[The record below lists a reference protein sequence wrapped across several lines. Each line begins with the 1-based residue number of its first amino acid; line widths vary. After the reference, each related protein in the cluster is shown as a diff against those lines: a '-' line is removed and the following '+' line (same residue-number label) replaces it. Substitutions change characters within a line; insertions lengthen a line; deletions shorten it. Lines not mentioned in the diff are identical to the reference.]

1 MARKV
6 LAIIAAFIVAT
17 GVLFI
22 TLFLITAIAY
32 PPSPAV
38 SRSSELLRE
47 YDAALPMSVYILLI
61 AGYALGAIAAGYVV
75 TKMARRI
82 SEGFS
87 LPLIVG
93 ILLVIAGLIHI
104 FIYMPG
110 LPVWVI
116 GVALVCLIP
125 LTLAGHSVARNYGP

>member
-1 MARKV
+1 MARKI
-6 LAIIAAFIVAT
+6 LAVIAAFIVAT

-22 TLFLITAIAY
+22 TLFLITAISY
-32 PPSPAV
+32 PPSPEV
-38 SRSSELLRE
+38 SRSTELLRE
-47 YDAALPMSVYILLI
+47 YDAALPTSVYLLLI
-61 AGYALGAIAAGYVV
+61 AGYAFGAIAAGYVV

-82 SEGFS
+82 SEGNS
-87 LPLIVG
+87 LPIVVG
-93 ILLVIAGLIHI
+93 VLLVIAGLIHI

-125 LTLAGHSVARNYGP
+125 LTLAGHRIARSYGP

>member
-1 MARKV
+1 MARKI
-6 LAIIAAFIVAT
+6 LAIIAALIVAT

-38 SRSSELLRE
+38 NRTPELLHE

-61 AGYALGAIAAGYVV
+61 AGYAFGAFAAGYVV

-82 SEGFS
+82 SEGLS

-93 ILLVIAGLIHI
+93 VLLLIAGIIHI
-104 FIYMPG
+104 FVYMPG
-110 LPVWVI
+110 LPVWAI
-116 GVALVCLIP
+116 AVALVCLIP
-125 LTLAGHSVARNYGP
+125 LTLAGHKIGRNYGP

>member
-1 MARKV
+1 MARKI
-6 LAIIAAFIVAT
+6 LAIIAALIVAT

-38 SRSSELLRE
+38 NRTTELLHE
-47 YDAALPMSVYILLI
+47 YDASLPLSVYILLLL
-61 AGYALGAIAAGYVV
+61 GYAFGAIAAGYVV

-82 SEGFS
+82 SEGIS

-93 ILLVIAGLIHI
+93 VLLVIFGIIHI

-110 LPVWVI
+110 LPGWVI
-116 GVALVCLIP
+116 AVALLFLIP
-125 LTLAGHSVARNYGP
+125 MTLVGYKIGRNYGP